1 MTQANS
7 CAAVKITD
15 LCVCFAAQAAT
26 TQQLLFLQGNKMP
39 FFSLQDAATNFH
51 FFYQT
56 VSHEDRHHTIVVSVV
71 GPILFLCEFGKK
83 KKKQSSPIHVLFPP
97 CRKRKPTDDFEVPV
111 KGILD
116 DCSVNMKALVA
127 RSAEVDMEANVGNH
141 VAAWLRLLPKKI
153 QCEAINEIHNVLH
166 KDEMSLYE

>member
-1 MTQANS
+1 MLTLKCFCCTWTHLHKPVHSMTQANS

-71 GPILFLCEFGKK
+71 GPILFLREFGKK
-83 KKKQSSPIHVLFPP
+83 KSNLCQYMYFSRPAENGSRPMTSRWPFKVYWVI
-97 CRKRKPTDDFEVPV
+97 
-111 KGILD
+111 
-116 DCSVNMKALVA
+116 AL
-127 RSAEVDMEANVGNH
+127 
-141 VAAWLRLLPKKI
+141 
-153 QCEAINEIHNVLH
+153 
-166 KDEMSLYE
+166 

>member
-1 MTQANS
+1 MLTLKCFCCTWTHLHKPVHSMTQANS

-56 VSHEDRHHTIVVSVV
+56 VSHEDRHHTHHRRLGSSTN
-71 GPILFLCEFGKK
+71 PISLRICEKKSNLCQYMYLSRPAENGSRPMTSRRPFKVYWA
-83 KKKQSSPIHVLFPP
+83 I
-97 CRKRKPTDDFEVPV
+97 
-111 KGILD
+111 
-116 DCSVNMKALVA
+116 AL
-127 RSAEVDMEANVGNH
+127 
-141 VAAWLRLLPKKI
+141 
-153 QCEAINEIHNVLH
+153 
-166 KDEMSLYE
+166 